1 MTLVE
6 FSKEVG
12 VGTYYVKKQMEEGN
26 IPYEI
31 KPIGK
36 NFNYYIDPDFVPEFK
51 EMLAK
56 RKNVRAKPVRKKK
69 AGIKLTPLAKATREI
84 EIYNKKNGVNIS
96 YGQAVAKGIIGGI

>member
-1 MTLVE
+1 
-6 FSKEVG
+6 
-12 VGTYYVKKQMEEGN
+12 MEAGN

-36 NFNYYIDPDFVPEFK
+36 NYNYYIDPDFVPVFK

-56 RKNVRAKPVRKKK
+56 RKNVRAKPVRKSNS
-69 AGIKLTPLAKATREI
+69 GFRLTPLGKATREI
-84 EIYNKKNGVNIS
+84 EEYNRRNGVNLS